1 MDRRAFLGMGV
12 LLAGCG
18 GSAPPPAVEE
28 PAAEAPAPEAS
39 FIPADF
45 TPPTEVEGD
54 GFVLVPL
61 DTKVT
66 EMDYKAYMAS
76 IEHLQKTF
84 THSDRW
90 PREGLTMDDAVKD
103 MENEQAQWE
112 KRESFPYSVLDPEKT
127 RERGCFYIRPSKKEG
142 YDAVVRS
149 WVTAE
154 EFAAGFDEKLY
165 EWGRT
170 WVESTWP
177 FKKVAYLGREI
188 SREDWDKLP
197 DKT

>member
-1 MDRRAFLGMGV
+1 MNRREFLGSAI

-18 GSAPPPAVEE
+18 STPPPPAEE
-28 PAAEAPAPEAS
+28 PAAEAPPPEGS

-45 TPPTEVEGD
+45 QPPTEVPGD

-66 EMDYKAYMAS
+66 EMDHKAYMAS

-84 THSDRW
+84 TYSPSW
-90 PREGLTMDDAVKD
+90 PHEKLTMEDAVKD

-112 KRESFPYSVLDPEKT
+112 KRESFPYAVLDPEKT
-127 RERGCFYIRPSKKEG
+127 RERGCVYVRPSKKQG
-142 YDAVVRS
+142 YDAAVRS

-154 EFAAGFDEKLY
+154 EYAAGFDEKLFI
-165 EWGRT
+165 WAKQ
-170 WVESTWP
+170 WVESAWP
-177 FKKVAYLGREI
+177 LDKVAYPGREI
-188 SREDWDKLP
+188 SMEEWEALP
-197 DKT
+197 DKN

>member
-1 MDRRAFLGMGV
+1 MNRREFLGSTI

-18 GSAPPPAVEE
+18 TSEAPPAEE
-28 PAAEAPAPEAS
+28 PAAEAPPAAEPS

-45 TPPTEVEGD
+45 EPPKEVEGD

-61 DTKVT
+61 DTNVT
-66 EMDYKAYMAS
+66 EMDYKAYMSS

-90 PREGLTMDDAVKD
+90 PREGLTMEDAVKD

-112 KRESFPYSVLDPEKT
+112 ERKSFPYAVLDPEKT
-127 RERGCFYIRPSKKEG
+127 RERGCLYVRPSKKEG
-142 YDAVVRS
+142 YDAAVRL

-154 EFAAGFDEKLY
+154 EYADGFDEELY
-165 EWGRT
+165 AWAREW
-170 WVESTWP
+170 VPKTWP
-177 FKKVAYLGREI
+177 FESVAYPGREI
-188 SREDWDKLP
+188 PMDEWEALP
-197 DKT
+197 DKS